1 MFVLVVED
9 KLLVG
14 LVIVLLLL
22 LVVVVLVGFDDDDE
36 DTGDINEVGKTD
48 GLYKLLLWLL
58 FKSLELFVDE
68 SLIPCKGIKLIEDGF
83 VNTEFAVELFE
94 FTLEL
99 IPERLAKALLRE
111 FALKGDLFSAKIV
124 VVVVGGFELRLKL
137 TAVWFAKYD

>member
-1 MFVLVVED
+1 
-9 KLLVG
+9 
-14 LVIVLLLL
+14 L
-22 LVVVVLVGFDDDDE
+22 LVVVVLVGFDDDDDDE
-36 DTGDINEVGKTD
+36 DIGDINEGDKID
-48 GLYKLLLWLL
+48 GLYEPLLWLLL

-83 VNTEFAVELFE
+83 VNTEVAVELFE

-99 IPERLAKALLRE
+99 MPERLAKPLLRE

-124 VVVVGGFELRLKL
+124 VVVVGGFELLLKL